1 MGVKLELFVVL
12 IFIFLMTEDVERLS
26 VCPLD
31 RISSCI
37 CSPRF
42 CPWDSANSLSY
53 VNCSLIT
60 IGSSEIQNGRKS
72 EAFYKALKQFL
83 LNVII

>member
-1 MGVKLELFVVL
+1 
-12 IFIFLMTEDVERLS
+12 MTEDVERLS
-26 VCPLD
+26 VCPPTGQNFKLYF
-31 RISSCI
+31 

-42 CPWDSANSLSY
+42 CPWDSTNLLGY

-60 IGSSEIQNGRKS
+60 IGDSEIQNGRKS
-72 EAFYKALKQFL
+72 ETFYKALKQFL